1 MKIAII
7 GTHGTGKSTLSYLMA
22 AHYKK
27 EGKNVKVVQEV
38 ARTCPFPINH
48 WMTKE
53 AALWIY
59 LEHSRKELE
68 AEHKHDVVVCDR
80 SVYDSFAYA
89 KYFGLIDAELESFE
103 EAAFKHLYT
112 YDKLIFIRPD
122 MPIQTDGIRP
132 TDKEFQQGVDEIIR
146 KRIEPLNVTE
156 IKSSEIFEEFNWTL
170 LCL

>member
-1 MKIAII
+1 MKIAIT

-22 AHYKK
+22 AYYKK
-27 EGKNVKVVQEV
+27 LGKNVKVVQEV
-38 ARTCPFPINH
+38 ARNCPFPINLG
-48 WMTKE
+48 MTRE

-68 AEHKHDVVVCDR
+68 AIHKHDVVICDR

-89 KYFGLIDAELESFE
+89 KYFGLIDQEILNFE
-103 EAAFKHLYT
+103 EAAFRHFST
-112 YDKLIFIRPD
+112 YDKIVFVNPD

-132 TDKEFQQGVDEIIR
+132 SDESFQIGVHQII
-146 KRIEPLNVTE
+146 KNRIQNLKLTQ
-156 IKSSEIFEEFNWTL
+156 IKSSEIFQEFTWTS

>member
-22 AHYKK
+22 AYYKK
-27 EGKNVKVVQEV
+27 LGKNVKVVQEV
-38 ARTCPFPINH
+38 ARSCPFPINH
-48 WMTKE
+48 IMTKE

-68 AEHKHDVVVCDR
+68 AEHKHEVVICDR

-89 KYFGLIDAELESFE
+89 KYFGLMDKELEAFE
-103 EAAFKHLYT
+103 AVALRHLYS
-112 YDKLIFIRPD
+112 YDKIIFVKPD
-122 MPIQTDGIRP
+122 VPIQSDGIRP
-132 TDKEFQQGVDEIIR
+132 DDKSFQYGVDEIIEN
-146 KRIEPLNVTE
+146 RINNLETIK
-156 IKSSEIFEEFNWTL
+156 IKSSEIFEGFEWTL